1 MEKQEQL
8 NRIDII
14 GKLRKY
20 EGLRNDDLVSA
31 HIDHICYI
39 IKNLSDEQISNVRH
53 LNSFLSKIDNLEDL
67 SRLDNI
73 ESDLICLLDELKEI
87 DLASGNIYR
96 EKAMNNEVSKY
107 LKASKTRKWV
117 SIIFA
122 VLFGCGAAVTVVFA
136 FLDNFK
142 ILDYGGTVAGAA
154 GIIDF
159 FVGTLAFIIERIGD
173 SKVRSGMDFANQVND
188 NESYKTYISGSF
200 NHNKIIDKRR
210 YNIRGCGNHEQE
222 K

>member
-14 GKLRKY
+14 GKLRKH

-39 IKNLSDEQISNVRH
+39 IKNLSDEQISKVRH

-117 SIIFA
+117 SIMFA

-159 FVGTLAFIIERIGD
+159 FVGTLAFISERMDD

-210 YNIRGCGNHEQE
+210 YNIRGCVNHEQE